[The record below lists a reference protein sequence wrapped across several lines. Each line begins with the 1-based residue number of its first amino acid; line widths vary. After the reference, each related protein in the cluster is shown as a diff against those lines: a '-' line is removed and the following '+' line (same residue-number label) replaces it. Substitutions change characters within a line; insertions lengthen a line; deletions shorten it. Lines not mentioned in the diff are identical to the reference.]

1 MLRFFRQIRQRL
13 LTDNKFSKYL
23 LYAVGEI
30 LLVVIGILIA
40 LQVNSWNENQKAEI
54 VKQIYYKQLI
64 IDLEQ
69 QKKHVL
75 EQIAFLDSN
84 VKNYDSYVADFEKAD
99 WSITE
104 ILQEIGKLNGQET
117 KTLILSSNTLETLK
131 QTGEIK
137 LIPVSLRNELIELE
151 RLINYIGQLESRHVS
166 MFIENINKATIQG
179 YSPIIMRYINKP
191 EIMVPFDDD
200 LWKKLILIVEDS
212 FYWKAS
218 NEKGRIAILNNI
230 LDKFDL
236 IEKKIQLEL
245 E

>member
-1 MLRFFRQIRQRL
+1 MPRFFNRIRKQL
-13 LTDNKFSKYL
+13 AKENKFFQYSR
-23 LYAVGEI
+23 YAIGEI

-40 LQVNSWNENQKAEI
+40 LQVNSWNENQKVEI
-54 VKQIYYKQLI
+54 VKQLYYKQLI

-69 QKKHVL
+69 QKEHVL

-84 VKNYDSYVADFEKAD
+84 VKNYDSYVDDFEKAD
-99 WSITE
+99 WSTIE
-104 ILQEIGKLNGQET
+104 ILQELGKLNGQET

-179 YSPIIMRYINKP
+179 YSPIIMRYVNKP

-218 NEKGRIAILNNI
+218 NEKGRITILNDI